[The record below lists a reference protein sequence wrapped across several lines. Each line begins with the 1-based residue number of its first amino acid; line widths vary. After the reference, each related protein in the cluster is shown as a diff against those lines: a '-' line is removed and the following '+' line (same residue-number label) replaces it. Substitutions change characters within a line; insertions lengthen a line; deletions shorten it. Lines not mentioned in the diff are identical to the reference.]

1 MSTFPYFSS
10 IHHAF
15 KAAGGNHSIWFDI
28 PRFSRSHSPKI
39 LIHSLDQAAWR
50 MVQTLLIGEDT
61 WISMDKL
68 SPNPWAGQQNE
79 RSHVSVLRCQKSEK
93 SMSDDNVT
101 TSLTGHL
108 QSPLETSKIVCVC
121 ACISTRKMSTHLIYY
136 IYISYIMSFWQASRK
151 FEVLSFRKAFE
162 PCPSRKNLPPP
173 SVAPVVLW
181 AQGPPTTRVSHQ
193 GPSGRWLVNRST
205 YPYRTPPGET
215 MKPMVN

>member
-39 LIHSLDQAAWR
+39 PIHSLDQAAWR

-121 ACISTRKMSTHLIYY
+121 ACISTRKISTHLLYTYVY
-136 IYISYIMSFWQASRK
+136 IYISYIMTFWQASRNFLK
-151 FEVLSFRKAFE
+151 S
-162 PCPSRKNLPPP
+162 
-173 SVAPVVLW
+173 
-181 AQGPPTTRVSHQ
+181 
-193 GPSGRWLVNRST
+193 
-205 YPYRTPPGET
+205 
-215 MKPMVN
+215 

>member
-39 LIHSLDQAAWR
+39 PIHALDQAAWR

-108 QSPLETSKIVCVC
+108 QSPLETSKIMCVC
-121 ACISTRKMSTHLIYY
+121 MYINQKDFHSSY
-136 IYISYIMSFWQASRK
+136 IYIFIYIIYHISYIMSFWQ
-151 FEVLSFRKAFE
+151 LSEIF
-162 PCPSRKNLPPP
+162 
-173 SVAPVVLW
+173 
-181 AQGPPTTRVSHQ
+181 
-193 GPSGRWLVNRST
+193 
-205 YPYRTPPGET
+205 
-215 MKPMVN
+215 